1 MIINVAPTL
10 SIFKRIRIKLLCK
23 HDVVPNTDII
33 DFIQMFGL
41 KPIFVLIVHI
51 LDIVVRFIFI
61 PSFFMEMTL
70 QGIGKID
77 VTNFLQNYH
86 IIFLFM
92 RVVNEK
98 LMLRKQK
105 EHTSICQLFIMSG
118 RQM

>member
-1 MIINVAPTL
+1 MMIINVAPTL
-10 SIFKRIRIKLLCK
+10 SIFKHIRIKLLCK

-41 KPIFVLIVHI
+41 KP
-51 LDIVVRFIFI
+51 
-61 PSFFMEMTL
+61 MTL